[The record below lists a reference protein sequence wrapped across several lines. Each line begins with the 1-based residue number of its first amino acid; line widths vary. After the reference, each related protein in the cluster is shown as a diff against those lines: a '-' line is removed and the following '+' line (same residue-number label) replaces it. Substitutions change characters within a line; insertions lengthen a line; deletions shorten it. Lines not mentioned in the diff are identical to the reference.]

1 MAKLTER
8 QWQAARDAWESN
20 PRDGYAWLV
29 RDLGLPVSR
38 AAISKRAARDG
49 WRKQPDAK
57 GATKQVTQ
65 AVTEVTQ
72 NSRSVTKG
80 PGRPSDYRPE
90 FTDVAYN
97 LMLLGFTREQL
108 AQAFGVDERTIYRWQ
123 ESYPEFCQA
132 LYKGG
137 AQADAEVAR
146 ALFDRAKGAVVP
158 DTHISLHEGQPV
170 ITPLEKHYPP
180 DVGAA
185 RLWLKN
191 RQPELWKDKVEVV
204 EQPSIALVDKEAMDQ
219 LYDRVLA
226 EAAEKREALM
236 NRAERMGLVL
246 DSERVR
252 DDDVVIG
259 AEGREF

>member
-1 MAKLTER
+1 MTER
-8 QWQAARDAWESN
+8 QWQAARDAWESD
-20 PRDGYAWLV
+20 PRDGYAWLA

-49 WRKQPDAK
+49 WCKQPDAQ

-90 FTDVAYN
+90 FAEQAYR
-97 LMLLGFTREQL
+97 LCLLGFTRKQL
-108 AQAFGVDERTIYRWQ
+108 AEYFEVDERTIYRWQ
-123 ESYPEFCQA
+123 AEQPEFCQS

-137 AQADAEVAR
+137 SQADAEVAM
-146 ALFDRAKGAVVP
+146 ALFHRAKGIAVP
-158 DTHISLHEGQPV
+158 DTHVGLHEGQAV
-170 ITPLEKHYPP
+170 VTPLEKHYPP

-191 RQPELWKDKVEVV
+191 RQPELWKDKVELV
-204 EQPSIALVDKEAMDQ
+204 EQPSIALVDKVAMDQ
-219 LYDRVLA
+219 LYEKVLA
-226 EAAEKREALM
+226 EAAAKREALRG
-236 NRAERMGLVL
+236 RAERLGLVL
-246 DSERVR
+246 DSDRMRSDE
-252 DDDVVIG
+252 VVIG